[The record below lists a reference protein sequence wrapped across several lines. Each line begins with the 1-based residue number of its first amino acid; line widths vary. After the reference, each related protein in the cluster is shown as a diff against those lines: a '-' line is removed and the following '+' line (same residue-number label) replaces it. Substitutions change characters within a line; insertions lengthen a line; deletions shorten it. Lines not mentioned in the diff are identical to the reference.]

1 MEAEERRDA
10 AMDMLLGA
18 IRDLPGIL
26 QFWHSAQP
34 EHQNAGSQGDAMI
47 PVVAVWFAGAVLLEV
62 GSSVA
67 LYLRLRSAGIPISWL
82 RYGFP
87 GYLESRYISWRRS
100 RNESAYLAV
109 FLRVA
114 SLLNLVAAA
123 IVFIGQH

>member
-1 MEAEERRDA
+1 
-10 AMDMLLGA
+10 MDMLPGL
-18 IRDLPGIL
+18 IRDLSGIL
-26 QFWHSAQP
+26 QFWHRTQP
-34 EHQNAGSQGDAMI
+34 EHQNAGSQLAMPGNMPKGDAVI
-47 PVVAVWFAGAVLLEV
+47 PIVAVWFAGAVLLEV

-100 RNESAYLAV
+100 RNESAYLVV